1 MSDLFGTDYEGRK
14 AIPIFEG
21 VVMYFPKALAAV
33 AEVSHAGNQQHNPG
47 EPLHWARGKSM
58 DQYNTAL
65 RHMMDHRMG
74 GGRLDP
80 QQEGQE
86 INNGWRMETRDKD
99 GVRHLAK
106 AAWRI
111 LAALQL
117 TIEEEESGP
126 QLGSLDFEKEFKSVI
141 VPGREQS
148 ARAGIRDTS
157 QPLPADVIQKT
168 CKCGARVYA
177 YRKGDLSPQVM
188 DPTGSLHRIDEPCLL
203 VEKDVPRV

>member
-21 VVMYFPKALAAV
+21 VIMYFPKALAAV
-33 AEVSHAGNQQHNPG
+33 AEVSHAGNAQHNPG

-74 GGRLDP
+74 GGRIDVAGVGP
-80 QQEGQE
+80 QLEGQK
-86 INNGWRMETRDKD
+86 INNGWKMEARDKD

-106 AAWRI
+106 AAWRV

-117 TIEEEESGP
+117 DIEEEEREGKATPSDKPELEPEIPIKWDAEHFYHVLEIDRDKTTGP
-126 QLGSLDFEKEFKSVI
+126 VRCQK
-141 VPGREQS
+141 PGCKGHRQ
-148 ARAGIRDTS
+148 GTG
-157 QPLPADVIQKT
+157 T
-168 CKCGARVYA
+168 CRV
-177 YRKGDLSPQVM
+177 
-188 DPTGSLHRIDEPCLL
+188 
-203 VEKDVPRV
+203 

>member
-117 TIEEEESGP
+117 AIEEEEEKWLAQCGQSSVEQPAKCVFGKWSG
-126 QLGSLDFEKEFKSVI
+126 GKWNV
-141 VPGREQS
+141 
-148 ARAGIRDTS
+148 DTVRTE
-157 QPLPADVIQKT
+157 AAKT
-168 CKCGARVYA
+168 GLVYCWKPMCEGHI
-177 YRKGDLSPQVM
+177 YGNGTHDHV
-188 DPTGSLHRIDEPCLL
+188 
-203 VEKDVPRV
+203 

>member
-117 TIEEEESGP
+117 AIEEEEKGAAQCGQPPIHNDYVAPGCALFDPQTKYVVGKWNVDTIRTEAAKTGLIYCWKPMCEGHKPGSGTHHH
-126 QLGSLDFEKEFKSVI
+126 V
-141 VPGREQS
+141 
-148 ARAGIRDTS
+148 
-157 QPLPADVIQKT
+157 
-168 CKCGARVYA
+168 
-177 YRKGDLSPQVM
+177 
-188 DPTGSLHRIDEPCLL
+188 
-203 VEKDVPRV
+203 

>member
-47 EPLHWARGKSM
+47 EPLHWDRGKSM

-74 GGRLDP
+74 GGRVDAGGHLDL
-80 QQEGQE
+80 
-86 INNGWRMETRDKD
+86 IVNNGWVQETRDKD

-117 TIEEEESGP
+117 AIEEEESGP
-126 QLGSLDFEKEFKSVI
+126 QQQLGSPDFEKEFKSVI
-141 VPGREQS
+141 VPANIVREYRES
-148 ARAGIRDTS
+148 FDAVGKWNVDTIRTE
-157 QPLPADVIQKT
+157 AAKT
-168 CKCGARVYA
+168 GLVYCW
-177 YRKGDLSPQVM
+177 KPMCEGHKP
-188 DPTGSLHRIDEPCLL
+188 GSGTHDH
-203 VEKDVPRV
+203 V

>member
-1 MSDLFGTDYEGRK
+1 MSNLFGNDYDGRK

-33 AEVSHAGNQQHNPG
+33 AEVSYAGNQQHNPG
-47 EPLHWARGKSM
+47 EPLHWSRDKST

-74 GGRLDP
+74 GGRLKP
-80 QQEGQE
+80 QQEGQSL
-86 INNGWRMETRDKD
+86 NNGWIKEPRDKD

-117 TIEEEESGP
+117 AIEEEEMASKVTGWAEP
-126 QLGSLDFEKEFKSVI
+126 SAVEIKSTDKLTIRPAEPYVFTHQIRDVIHTTCMCGI
-141 VPGREQS
+141 VPFHYQ
-148 ARAGIRDTS
+148 D
-157 QPLPADVIQKT
+157 
-168 CKCGARVYA
+168 
-177 YRKGDLSPQVM
+177 GDL
-188 DPTGSLHRIDEPCLL
+188 IPC
-203 VEKDVPRV
+203 VIADGRMHTVTRCD

>member
-1 MSDLFGTDYEGRK
+1 MSDLFGNDYDGRK

-21 VVMYFPKALAAV
+21 VLMYFPKALAAV

-80 QQEGQE
+80 KQEGQE
-86 INNGWRMETRDKD
+86 INNGWRMEARDKD

-106 AAWRI
+106 AAWRV

-117 TIEEEESGP
+117 AIEEEEKAGP
-126 QLGSLDFEKEFKSVI
+126 ACGVRDV
-141 VPGREQS
+141 EQK
-148 ARAGIRDTS
+148 I
-157 QPLPADVIQKT
+157 PADVIVE
-168 CKCGARVYA
+168 KCGCGERLFT
-177 YRKGDLSPQVM
+177 YRGGDIPPQVVAG
-188 DPTGSLHRIDEPCLL
+188 TTLHRAGAPCHS
-203 VEKDVPRV
+203 V

>member
-74 GGRLDP
+74 GGRVYADRHLDL
-80 QQEGQE
+80 
-86 INNGWRMETRDKD
+86 IVNNGWVQEMRDKD

-117 TIEEEESGP
+117 AIEEEEAGP
-126 QLGSLDFEKEFKSVI
+126 Q
-141 VPGREQS
+141 PG
-148 ARAGIRDTS
+148 I
-157 QPLPADVIQKT
+157 DV
-168 CKCGARVYA
+168 
-177 YRKGDLSPQVM
+177 
-188 DPTGSLHRIDEPCLL
+188 
-203 VEKDVPRV
+203 

>member
-1 MSDLFGTDYEGRK
+1 MSNLFGNDYDGRK

-33 AEVSHAGNQQHNPG
+33 AEVSHAGNAQHNPG
-47 EPLHWARGKSM
+47 EPLHWSRDKST

-74 GGRLDP
+74 GGRLEP
-80 QQEGQE
+80 QQEGQSF
-86 INNGWRMETRDKD
+86 NNGWIKEPRDKD

-117 TIEEEESGP
+117 AIEEEEMASRGTGSSVDLISTALGREIKPTDKITLGP
-126 QLGSLDFEKEFKSVI
+126 AEPYVFNHQTGTVTHTTCMCGI
-141 VPGREQS
+141 VPFHY
-148 ARAGIRDTS
+148 RD
-157 QPLPADVIQKT
+157 
-168 CKCGARVYA
+168 
-177 YRKGDLSPQVM
+177 GDL
-188 DPTGSLHRIDEPCLL
+188 IPCVIAGGRTHTVTLC
-203 VEKDVPRV
+203 V